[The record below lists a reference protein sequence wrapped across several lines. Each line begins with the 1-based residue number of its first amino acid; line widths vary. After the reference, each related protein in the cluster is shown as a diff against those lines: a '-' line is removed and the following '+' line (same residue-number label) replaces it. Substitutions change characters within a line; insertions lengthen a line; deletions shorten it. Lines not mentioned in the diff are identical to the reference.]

1 MSQSFRLMSW
11 ATNTVPAAPVV
22 PVEPAVP
29 VQPAVRP
36 MATPVSAIPQ
46 DTMTLSPAT
55 TPAWSLGDLQ
65 DQIASLSAPVA
76 QPVAIAP
83 TPTPVAQPVPAP
95 APKAEKP
102 KAEKPKA
109 KPKPKPEPKDDN
121 RDEKYAS
128 KLRSHLHG
136 KYFKTP
142 TGCFRY
148 AWNVVAR
155 SGGRSIGQATQSR
168 EGRGKGTEYL
178 GQMVKD
184 GRIKVGDIVYINRK
198 PGADPT
204 STILS
209 YKPHW
214 FVYIGNGKFAD
225 QYGERDAAAMDR
237 NFSGRKIDTIYRT
250 N

>member
-1 MSQSFRLMSW
+1 MAWS
-11 ATNTVPAAPVV
+11 TPPAPAPA
-22 PVEPAVP
+22 PA
-29 VQPAVRP
+29 
-36 MATPVSAIPQ
+36 
-46 DTMTLSPAT
+46 PAT
-55 TPAWSLGDLQ
+55 AWELIGLEAQ
-65 DQIASLSAPVA
+65 LAELSAPLA

-83 TPTPVAQPVPAP
+83 VPAAPPQPAPAPAP
-95 APKAEKP
+95 APKPEKP
-102 KAEKPKA
+102 KAEKPKPA
-109 KPKPKPEPKDDN
+109 PKPKPKPKDDN
-121 RDEKYAS
+121 RAEKYAG
-128 KLRSHLHG
+128 KLRSNLHG

-155 SGGRSIGQATQSR
+155 SGGRGIGQATQSR

-178 GQMVKD
+178 GTMIKD
-184 GRIKVGDIVYINRK
+184 GRVKVGDIVYINRK

-214 FVYIGNGKFAD
+214 FVYIGDGKFAD
-225 QYGERDAAAMDR
+225 QYGERDAAGMDR
-237 NFSGRKIDTIYRT
+237 MFAGRKIDTIYRT